1 MRLLLDQNLSPWLID
16 LLADLYPGSQHVRS
30 VGLGAAN
37 DEQVWSYAA
46 RDGLAIVSKDTDFLQ
61 RSFLFGGRP
70 KVIWIRLGNCSTD
83 DLARL
88 LRPHH
93 ADLLAFDQRDEQPV
107 HARAPDP
114 AGRVELEL
122 PAV

>member
-46 RDGLAIVSKDTDFLQ
+46 REGLAIVSKDTDFHQ
-61 RSFLFGGRP
+61 RSFLFGGPP

-83 DLARL
+83 DIARL
-88 LRPHH
+88 LRQHH
-93 ADLLAFDQRDEQPV
+93 ADLLAFDQHPEGTFM
-107 HARAPDP
+107 AL
-114 AGRVELEL
+114 G
-122 PAV
+122 